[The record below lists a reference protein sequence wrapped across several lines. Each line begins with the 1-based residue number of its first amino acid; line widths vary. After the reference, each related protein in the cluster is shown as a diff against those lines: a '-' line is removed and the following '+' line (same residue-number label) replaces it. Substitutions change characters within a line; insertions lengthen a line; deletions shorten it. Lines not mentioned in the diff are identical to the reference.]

1 MEVAIWDTY
10 VTRKNG
16 RVMHFDI
23 VVPRTLKDEKLIYT
37 FGKEYLQ
44 SKSEVGQSLTSQECR
59 FCHVEKA
66 TEKMI
71 DSIHQKGYYIIEL
84 QNC

>member
-10 VTRKNG
+10 VTRKSG

-44 SKSEVGQSLTSQECR
+44 SKSEAEQSLTSQECR